1 MEKEELKDILQELSD
16 APNVFRNA
24 IKVYNNL
31 SNSNPNKKILGEAI
45 KSAKQAA
52 IELDVHLED
61 IIWNWER
68 EEIIALSNLKMDT

>member
-16 APNVFRNA
+16 APDVFRNA

-31 SNSNPNKKILGEAI
+31 PNSNPNKKKLGEAI
-45 KSAKQAA
+45 KNAKQAA

-61 IIWNWER
+61 LLWNLER
-68 EEIIALSNLKMDT
+68 EEIIASLNLKMDT